1 MQEDT
6 DDLDGSGKHMA
17 TYLLV
22 IIFIA
27 FISLGLPD
35 SMFGA
40 AWPAIYTELDLDVS
54 LAGVVTFVISI
65 CTILSSLISTRV
77 IKKWGTGI
85 VTAISAIMTALAMYG
100 FSMSKGLVWFLV
112 CAIPLGLGAG
122 CIDAALNNY
131 VALHYKATHM
141 NFLHCFYGVGVT
153 ISPYIMSIALE
164 KAKWK
169 SGYIVVSLIQ
179 LAIAIL
185 LFISLPVWKKVETNN
200 TEKEEDEIKVVPYKE
215 MIKHPKALPT
225 WIMFFAYCGIECTGG
240 IWGSTYLV
248 LCKSATVEVA
258 ARCVMFYYGGLALGR
273 FFSGVFANKIS
284 AWKLIYIGYTI
295 LGMAIVV
302 MLLPINFTIASV
314 MFFLIGFGC
323 APIYP
328 NLMHLTPIN
337 FSREMSQSMMGAQ
350 SAAAFTGSTFLPPLF
365 GIIAQ
370 YISPEWFAGY
380 IFILYVI
387 MLGALIKLIKRKRG
401 KEDERI

>member
-1 MQEDT
+1 
-6 DDLDGSGKHMA
+6 MA

-35 SMFGA
+35 SLFGA
-40 AWPAIYTELDLDVS
+40 AWPAIYTELDLEVS
-54 LAGVVTFVISI
+54 LAGVVTFTISL
-65 CTILSSLISTRV
+65 CTILSSLISTRI
-77 IKKWGTGI
+77 IKKWGTGM
-85 VTAISAIMTALAMYG
+85 VTAVSIIMTAVAMYS

-122 CIDAALNNY
+122 CVDAALNNY

-153 ISPYIMSIALE
+153 VSPYIMSVTLE
-164 KAKWK
+164 KSKWQ
-169 SGYIVVSLIQ
+169 SGYFVVSFIQ
-179 LAIAIL
+179 LFIAIL
-185 LFISLPVWKKVETNN
+185 MFASMPVWNKMESRYENN
-200 TEKEEDEIKVVPYKE
+200 EKNEKIKVVPYKK
-215 MIKHPKALPT
+215 MIRHPKALAT
-225 WIMFFAYCGIECTGG
+225 WIMFCAYCGIECTGG

-248 LCKSATVEVA
+248 LCKGATVTA
-258 ARCVMFYYGGLALGR
+258 AAKCVMVYYGGLALGR

-295 LGMAIVV
+295 LGVAIVV
-302 MLLPINFTIASV
+302 MFFSIGFTVTCV
-314 MFFLIGFGC
+314 MFFFVGFGC

-337 FSREMSQSMMGAQ
+337 FGREMSQSMMGAQ

-365 GIIAQ
+365 GLVAQ
-370 YISPEWFAGY
+370 FISPKWFVGY

-401 KEDERI
+401 KEYERI